1 MLSRRSGPHRRARS
15 APRAMPPAVCSP
27 KHCGA
32 LAESIRKSC
41 VPRSRRSRCRPCW
54 ATSRQRQPESKRRPA
69 PPFCRPSRA
78 ARRSCGRS
86 GSKRRS
92 SSRLIRSGTS
102 ARCSSRREPHMA
114 LNRSFLFAPG
124 NVPRRVEKALTL
136 EADAVI
142 VDLED
147 SVAPAEK
154 AATRKAVAEALM
166 RPRRGRGYVR
176 VNAASTPYCYGDLVA
191 TIHKGVDGVVLPK
204 VESAGELH
212 AIDWLL
218 SNLEREHGLAE
229 GSIDLM
235 PQIETAAGVQRIERI
250 VQAKNL
256 RAYKGP
262 WRVKRVT
269 FGAGDYAND
278 VGLSPSLEEPE
289 LAEAR
294 ARIVMISR
302 AAGLENPIDSPWF
315 HLKEPAGFARALER
329 SRRGGF
335 QGRLCIH
342 PDQIGPVNAAYL
354 PSPEDLAQAERIVSA
369 FREAEAKGAAAIQV
383 DGQMIDYPI
392 VHRAQALLDSVARSK
407 K

>member
-1 MLSRRSGPHRRARS
+1 
-15 APRAMPPAVCSP
+15 
-27 KHCGA
+27 
-32 LAESIRKSC
+32 
-41 VPRSRRSRCRPCW
+41 
-54 ATSRQRQPESKRRPA
+54 
-69 PPFCRPSRA
+69 
-78 ARRSCGRS
+78 
-86 GSKRRS
+86 
-92 SSRLIRSGTS
+92 
-102 ARCSSRREPHMA
+102 MA

-124 NVPRRVEKALTL
+124 NVARRVEKALTL
-136 EADAVI
+136 EADGVI

-147 SVAPAEK
+147 SVALSDK
-154 AATRKAVAEALM
+154 AATRKLVAEALS

-176 VNAASTPYCYGDLVA
+176 VNAASTPFCYADLVE
-191 TIHKGVDGVVLPK
+191 TIHKAVDGVVLPK

-218 SNLEREHGLAE
+218 ANLERERGIAE

-256 RAYKGP
+256 RHYKAP

-278 VGLSPSLEEPE
+278 VGLSPSLDEPE

-302 AAGLENPIDSPWF
+302 AAGLQNPIDSPWF
-315 HLKEPAGFARALER
+315 HLKETEAFRRALER

-342 PDQIGPVNAAYL
+342 PDQLAPVNAAYT
-354 PSPEDLAQAERIVSA
+354 PSAEELSQAERIVAA
-369 FREAEAKGAAAIQV
+369 FREAEARGAAAIQL

-392 VHRAQALLDSVARSK
+392 VYRAQAILEAFRETK